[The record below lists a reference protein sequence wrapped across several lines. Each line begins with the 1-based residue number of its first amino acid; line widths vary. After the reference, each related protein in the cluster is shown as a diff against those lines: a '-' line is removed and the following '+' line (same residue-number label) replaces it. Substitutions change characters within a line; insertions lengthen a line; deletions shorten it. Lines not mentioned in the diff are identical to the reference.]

1 VYVYVCVCVCVCVP
15 CGRARVAHA
24 HGNTHTLTHTHARA
38 RTHTPTSTHT
48 YTLYDTSYQKF
59 FAWPLRRCPA
69 AQACTQMR
77 DSACVS
83 PRTAAQMLK
92 HSPGRVA
99 GVKYREAPH
108 LLHAHGITGITATS
122 SESQMRRD
130 STLRNSGKSSTP
142 FGWHAWS
149 LIKASSSCSEKFE
162 LNVLWREDTRRR
174 TSAPHACRARHTA

>member
-1 VYVYVCVCVCVCVP
+1 MGGAWPNSSKRCSRSFCANS
-15 CGRARVAHA
+15 CGSRGKELVHVWLHYALFLVSTTGGWTCQELCGHQFSA
-24 HGNTHTLTHTHARA
+24 HTHARA

-92 HSPGRVA
+92 HSPRQGC
-99 GVKYREAPH
+99 
-108 LLHAHGITGITATS
+108 
-122 SESQMRRD
+122 RRKIPGGP
-130 STLRNSGKSSTP
+130 TLI
-142 FGWHAWS
+142 A
-149 LIKASSSCSEKFE
+149 
-162 LNVLWREDTRRR
+162 
-174 TSAPHACRARHTA
+174 RARHHGHHRNVERVADETRQHIEELRKVQHAVWMACLVIDKGL